1 MAENNP
7 LWLISMMCV
16 IGFPQLLASPFLV
29 LPNSIHFGA
38 CWLGSD
44 RHVVVCEQALGK
56 VAVIKLPGG
65 GAAEGSG
72 EAGAVVAVSRIVLNA
87 EAAAMNPEHEILA
100 WKGEGVTLLA
110 KGNVSALIA
119 RWL

>member
-1 MAENNP
+1 M
-7 LWLISMMCV
+7 V
-16 IGFPQLLASPFLV
+16 YFVVQLLSSPFLV
-29 LPNSIHFGA
+29 PPNSIHFGA

-72 EAGAVVAVSRIVLNA
+72 EAGAAVAVSRIALNA
-87 EAAAMNPEHEILA
+87 ETAMLNPGHDLLT
-100 WKGEGVTLLA
+100 WKGGCYAEKLVLH
-110 KGNVSALIA
+110 
-119 RWL
+119 